1 TLSNLRHFEAM
12 KRLQEAIGQVRQG
25 LEQGTPSDLVAID
38 LRDAIH
44 NIGTITGE
52 VTTDEILGTIFSRF
66 CVGK

>member
-1 TLSNLRHFEAM
+1 MR
-12 KRLQEAIGQVRQG
+12 RLLDAIKLVKQG
-25 LEQGTPSDLVAID
+25 LQSETPSDLVAID

-44 NIGTITGE
+44 QIGTITGE